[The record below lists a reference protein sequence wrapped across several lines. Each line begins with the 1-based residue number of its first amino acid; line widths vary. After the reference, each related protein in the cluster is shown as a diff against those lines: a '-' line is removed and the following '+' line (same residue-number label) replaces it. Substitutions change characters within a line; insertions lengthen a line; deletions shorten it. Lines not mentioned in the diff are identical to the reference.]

1 MGDAGYYLS
10 AFALFNIAKQ
20 AAIKAAAGTSL
31 QDNVVIAIVFSVVGA
46 EAFIN
51 ESFEMASQSRPGE
64 FDQKRI
70 VAFAELGKQIEES
83 RGSLEL
89 KYQVARWIFAGEAFD
104 GSAAPYQDFA
114 LLTAVRNALI
124 HYKLVDKFYATE
136 DGPLRME
143 IPKIVEQLRSKNVLA
158 DSPSHVGTPWLS
170 RITTPAMARWACLSS
185 AAMIKEIVE
194 IAPKGVF
201 RTRIE
206 LVSRPFECTDIPER

>member
-1 MGDAGYYLS
+1 VDDAGYYLS

-31 QDNVVIAIVFSVVGA
+31 QDNVVIAMVFSVVGA

-51 ESFEMASQSRPGE
+51 ESFEMASQFGPGE

-104 GSAAPYQDFA
+104 RPAVPYQDFA

-136 DGPLRME
+136 DGPFRME

-170 RITTPAMARWACLSS
+170 RITTPMARWACLFS
-185 AAMIKEIVE
+185 AAMTREIVE

>member
-1 MGDAGYYLS
+1 
-10 AFALFNIAKQ
+10 
-20 AAIKAAAGTSL
+20 
-31 QDNVVIAIVFSVVGA
+31 
-46 EAFIN
+46 
-51 ESFEMASQSRPGE
+51 MASQSGPGE

-104 GSAAPYQDFA
+104 RSAAPYQDFA

-124 HYKLVDKFYATE
+124 HYKLVDKFYAT
-136 DGPLRME
+136 DAGPLRME
-143 IPKIVEQLRSKNVLA
+143 IPKIAEQLRSKNVLA
-158 DSPSHVGTPWLS
+158 DSLSHVGTPWLS
-170 RITTPAMARWACLSS
+170 RISTPAMARWACLSA

-206 LVSRPFECTDIPER
+206 LVSRPFECKDIPERWHRS

>member
-1 MGDAGYYLS
+1 
-10 AFALFNIAKQ
+10 
-20 AAIKAAAGTSL
+20 
-31 QDNVVIAIVFSVVGA
+31 
-46 EAFIN
+46 
-51 ESFEMASQSRPGE
+51 MASQFGPGE

-70 VAFAELGKQIEES
+70 VAFAELGKEIEES

-89 KYQVARWIFAGEAFD
+89 KYRARWIFAGEAFD
-104 GSAAPYQDFA
+104 RSAAPYQDFA
-114 LLTAVRNALI
+114 LLTALRNALI

-158 DSPSHVGTPWLS
+158 DSPSHVGAPWIS

-201 RTRIE
+201 RTGIE
-206 LVSRPFECTDIPER
+206 LVSRHLSARTSLNDKRSGQRLHFSIG